1 MWNVKIP
8 ENPIEKLIDHPVVPE
23 NLKEKFLYMTFEII
37 ADKGADGLSASELI
51 RRTNSSKGALFHHF
65 ETIDHL
71 CIESLNYFRQ
81 HISKG
86 LKTDSCQNLDEYLKY
101 IVGECM
107 KKQSTTYYIH
117 IVHFFRDRA
126 IRDERYRAPFW
137 ELFMMQIR
145 FIADRALNF
154 LPPGKDRDQVINKI
168 AFLFFTIE
176 KISFQRVLIQ
186 NQNLFEDELK
196 NLIQSTASQLN
207 AL

>member
-1 MWNVKIP
+1 
-8 ENPIEKLIDHPVVPE
+8 
-23 NLKEKFLYMTFEII
+23 MTFEII

-86 LKTDSCQNLDEYLKY
+86 LRPDTCQNLDEYLNY
-101 IVGECM
+101 IVAEFM

-126 IRDERYRAPFW
+126 IRDERYRLPFW

-145 FIADRALNF
+145 FVADRALTF
-154 LPPGKDRDQVINKI
+154 LPAGTDRDKVINKV

-176 KISFQRVLIQ
+176 KISFQRILIQ
-186 NQNLFEDELK
+186 NPNLFGEELK
-196 NLIQSTASQLN
+196 TLIESTSSQLK
-207 AL
+207 AI